1 MTALSFA
8 HALLPGGWAE
18 GVTIEVGADGTIASV
33 TAGAVGGRGIALPGV
48 PNCHSHAFQRAMAGL
63 TERAGPT
70 GDSFWTWR
78 ELMYHFAQTIGPDEL
93 GAIAAQLYVEMLKGG
108 YTSVAEFH
116 YLHHAPGG
124 TSYATTTE
132 LSDRVIG
139 AARHVGIAITHLP
152 VLYAYAGF
160 GAQPPQDDQARFN
173 NSAVSFL
180 RIVSN
185 LRDRYA
191 GDTSVRVGIA
201 PHSLRATSEPMLRD
215 VLTGLNALDDS
226 APVHIH
232 IAEQVKEVDDCIAW
246 SCARP
251 VAWLMDHFDVSER
264 WCLIHATH
272 MDASETKRL
281 AASGAVAGVCPT
293 TEANLGDGL
302 FPARDYLNEGGK
314 IAIGSDSNV
323 TLSAAEEL
331 RLFEYGQRLVTRER
345 NVLAGAPGASTGRR
359 LLDAVTSGGA
369 QALGLSAGSLE
380 VGKRAD
386 IVVLDAEHPAL
397 AHRAGDDILDSWIF
411 MNAGNP
417 VRDVYVA
424 GRKVIEDGYHA
435 QQDEIASRFRL
446 ALKQLG

>member
-1 MTALSFA
+1 
-8 HALLPGGWAE
+8 
-18 GVTIEVGADGTIASV
+18 V
-33 TAGAVGGRGIALPGV
+33 PGV

-63 TERAGPT
+63 TERAGPA

-78 ELMYHFAQTIGPDEL
+78 ELMYRFAQTIGPDEL

-124 TSYATTTE
+124 TAYATPTE

-139 AARHVGIAITHLP
+139 AARNAGLAITHLP
-152 VLYAYAGF
+152 VLYAFAGF
-160 GAQPPQDDQARFN
+160 GEEPPQDGQARFIN
-173 NSAVSFL
+173 NAESFL
-180 RIVSN
+180 RIVSG

-191 GDTSVRVGIA
+191 GDAGVRIGIA
-201 PHSLRATSEPMLRD
+201 PHSLRAVSEPLLRE
-215 VLTGLNALDDS
+215 VLTGLDTMDRS

-232 IAEQVKEVDDCIAW
+232 IAEQVKEVDDCVAW
-246 SCARP
+246 SGARP
-251 VAWLMDHFDVSER
+251 VTWLMEHFDVGTR
-264 WCLIHATH
+264 WCLVHATH
-272 MDASETKRL
+272 MDADETRRL
-281 AASGAVAGVCPT
+281 AGSGAVAGVCPT

-302 FPARDYLNEGGK
+302 FPAQDYLNAGGK

-323 TLSAAEEL
+323 TLNAAEEL
-331 RLFEYGQRLVTRER
+331 RLFEYGQRLATRER

-359 LLDAVTSGGA
+359 LFDAATSGGA
-369 QALGLSAGSLE
+369 QALGINAGAIE

-397 AHRAGDDILDSWIF
+397 AHRAGDEILDSWIF
-411 MNAGNP
+411 ASADNP

-424 GRKVIEDGYHA
+424 GRKVIEDGHHA
-435 QQDEIASRFRL
+435 REEEIASRFRL